1 MPRFP
6 HILTPLLMLALCL
19 AAGEAPAATSMN
31 MTGYD
36 AGPAII
42 TPPTPQNPVQLPPQL
57 PAYLPHGAVNLD
69 EAWIQDGGA
78 RLYWNTLLIP
88 RQLKMAGATWVDPAL
103 VPPLFAP
110 QQPKQPR
117 KRWRAPR
124 KAQPKPVTTVKVP
137 EGVGSTALICVP
149 AAPGTVTL
157 PLTEAQTPVAQ
168 TPRPQTPVAQTPAT
182 PVTPA
187 PAAPAEPAKAAAA
200 APATPAAPRTPAA
213 QAPTEPVPIP
223 PLQ

>member
-6 HILTPLLMLALCL
+6 HILSPLLMLALCL
-19 AAGEAPAATSMN
+19 PAGQALAATSMD

-42 TPPTPQNPVQLPPQL
+42 TPPTRQNPVQLPPQL
-57 PAYLPHGAVNLD
+57 PAYLPNGAVNLD

-103 VPPLFAP
+103 VPPLFPP
-110 QQPKQPR
+110 QQAKQPR

-124 KAQPKPVTTVKVP
+124 KAAPKAVTTVKVP

-149 AAPGTVTL
+149 ATPGAIPL
-157 PLTEAQTPVAQ
+157 PLTEGQTPVAQ
-168 TPRPQTPVAQTPAT
+168 TPHPQAPVSPTP
-182 PVTPA
+182 
-187 PAAPAEPAKAAAA
+187 AAAA
-200 APATPAAPRTPAA
+200 APAEPVKAVQATPAAPAAPKVPAA
-213 QAPTEPVPIP
+213 QAPAEPVPIP

>member
-6 HILTPLLMLALCL
+6 HILSPLLLLALGLC
-19 AAGEAPAATSMN
+19 AGQALAATSMD

-42 TPPTPQNPVQLPPQL
+42 TPPTRQNPVQLPPQL
-57 PAYLPHGAVNLD
+57 PAYLPDGAVNLD

-110 QQPKQPR
+110 PQAKQPR
-117 KRWRAPR
+117 RRWRAPR
-124 KAQPKPVTTVKVP
+124 KAQAKPVATVKVP

-149 AAPGTVTL
+149 AAPGMIPL
-157 PLTEAQTPVAQ
+157 PLTEAQTPAAQ
-168 TPRPQTPVAQTPAT
+168 TPRPKAPAA
-182 PVTPA
+182 PVTA
-187 PAAPAEPAKAAAA
+187 TPAAPAEPAKAAAA
-200 APATPAAPRTPAA
+200 APAAPKTPAA
-213 QAPTEPVPIP
+213 QAPTEPVPSP

>member
-6 HILTPLLMLALCL
+6 HILPSLLILALSL
-19 AAGEAPAATSMN
+19 TAGQAPAATSMD

-42 TPPTPQNPVQLPPQL
+42 TPPTRQNPVQLPPQL
-57 PAYLPHGAVNLD
+57 PAYLPNGAVNLD

-110 QQPKQPR
+110 PQATQPR
-117 KRWRAPR
+117 KRWRGRR
-124 KAQPKPVTTVKVP
+124 KAAPKPVTTVKVP
-137 EGVGSTALICVP
+137 DGVGSTALICVP
-149 AAPGTVTL
+149 AAPGVIPL
-157 PLTEAQTPVAQ
+157 PLAEAQ
-168 TPRPQTPVAQTPAT
+168 TPRPQAPAT
-182 PVTPA
+182 PVTAP
-187 PAAPAEPAKAAAA
+187 PAAPAEPVKAAEP
-200 APATPAAPRTPAA
+200 APVSPTAPKAPAA
-213 QAPTEPVPIP
+213 QAPTEPVPVP

>member
-6 HILTPLLMLALCL
+6 HILPSLLLLALTL
-19 AAGEAPAATSMN
+19 PAGEALAATSMD

-42 TPPTPQNPVQLPPQL
+42 TPPTRQNPVQLPPQL
-57 PAYLPHGAVNLD
+57 PAYLPNGAVNLD

-88 RQLKMAGATWVDPAL
+88 RQLKMAGATWIDPAL

-110 QQPKQPR
+110 PKQPAQPR
-117 KRWRAPR
+117 KRWRAQR
-124 KAQPKPVTTVKVP
+124 KAAPRQPVTTVKVP

-149 AAPGTVTL
+149 AAPGIIPL
-157 PLTEAQTPVAQ
+157 PLTAAEPVAATPVA
-168 TPRPQTPVAQTPAT
+168 PKA
-182 PVTPA
+182 PA
-187 PAAPAEPAKAAAA
+187 PAAPAEPARAE
-200 APATPAAPRTPAA
+200 APAPTAPKAPAA
-213 QAPTEPVPIP
+213 QAPTEPVPVP

>member
-6 HILTPLLMLALCL
+6 HILTSLLMLALGL
-19 AAGEAPAATSMN
+19 VTGQALAATSMD

-42 TPPTPQNPVQLPPQL
+42 TPPTRQNPVQLPPQL
-57 PAYLPHGAVNLD
+57 PAYLPNGAVNLD
-69 EAWIQDGGA
+69 EAWIEDGGA

-110 QQPKQPR
+110 PQQKQPR

-124 KAQPKPVTTVKVP
+124 KAAPRAVTTVKVP
-137 EGVGSTALICVP
+137 ESVGSTALICVP
-149 AAPGTVTL
+149 AAPGAIPL
-157 PLTEAQTPVAQ
+157 PLSEAQTPVAQ
-168 TPRPQTPVAQTPAT
+168 TPRPQAPAT
-182 PVTPA
+182 PVTAA
-187 PAAPAEPAKAAAA
+187 PAAPAEPAGTAAA
-200 APATPAAPRTPAA
+200 APAAPAAPKAPAA
-213 QAPTEPVPIP
+213 QAPAEPVPIP

>member
-6 HILTPLLMLALCL
+6 HILPLVLMLALCL
-19 AAGEAPAATSMN
+19 AAGEALAATSLN

-57 PAYLPHGAVNLD
+57 PAYLPNGAVTLD

-110 QQPKQPR
+110 PQPKQPR

-168 TPRPQTPVAQTPAT
+168 TPRPQTPAT
-182 PVTPA
+182 PVTA
-187 PAAPAEPAKAAAA
+187 NPAAPAEPAKAAPA
-200 APATPAAPRTPAA
+200 APATPAAPRAPAA
-213 QAPTEPVPIP
+213 QAPTEPVPLP
-223 PLQ
+223 PRQ

>member
-1 MPRFP
+1 
-6 HILTPLLMLALCL
+6 
-19 AAGEAPAATSMN
+19 SMN

-42 TPPTPQNPVQLPPQL
+42 TPPTRQNPVQLPPQL
-57 PAYLPHGAVNLD
+57 PAYLPNGAVNLD
-69 EAWIQDGGA
+69 EAWIEDGGA

-103 VPPLFAP
+103 VPPLFPP
-110 QQPKQPR
+110 QQAKQPR

-124 KAQPKPVTTVKVP
+124 KAAPKAVTTVKVP

-149 AAPGTVTL
+149 AAPGVIPL
-157 PLTEAQTPVAQ
+157 PLTEGQTPVAQ
-168 TPRPQTPVAQTPAT
+168 TPHPQAPVSPA
-182 PVTPA
+182 PAA
-187 PAAPAEPAKAAAA
+187 PAAPAEPVKAVQ
-200 APATPAAPRTPAA
+200 ATPAAPAAPKVPAA
-213 QAPTEPVPIP
+213 QAPAEPVPIP

>member
-6 HILTPLLMLALCL
+6 HIFSLALL
-19 AAGEAPAATSMN
+19 LGLGLMTGRAQAATSMD

-42 TPPTPQNPVQLPPQL
+42 TPPTRQNPVQLPPQL
-57 PAYLPHGAVNLD
+57 PAYLPNGAVNLD

-110 QQPKQPR
+110 PQQKQPR

-124 KAQPKPVTTVKVP
+124 KATARPVTTVKVP

-149 AAPGTVTL
+149 AAPGMI
-157 PLTEAQTPVAQ
+157 PLTPTEAQTP
-168 TPRPQTPVAQTPAT
+168 RPAAPAA
-182 PVTPA
+182 PVTAA

-200 APATPAAPRTPAA
+200 APAAPAAPRAPAA
-213 QAPTEPVPIP
+213 QAPTDPVPIP

>member
-6 HILTPLLMLALCL
+6 HIFSSLLVLALCL
-19 AAGEAPAATSMN
+19 PALPAAAATSMD

-42 TPPTPQNPVQLPPQL
+42 TPPTRQNPVQLPPQL
-57 PAYLPHGAVNLD
+57 PAYLPNGAVNLD
-69 EAWIQDGGA
+69 EAWIEDGGA

-117 KRWRAPR
+117 KLWRAPR
-124 KAQPKPVTTVKVP
+124 KAQSRAVTTVKVP

-149 AAPGTVTL
+149 AAPGTIPL

-168 TPRPQTPVAQTPAT
+168 TPRPQTPVSPA
-182 PVTPA
+182 PAA
-187 PAAPAEPAKAAAA
+187 PAAPAEPVKAAEPAPA
-200 APATPAAPRTPAA
+200 APTAPAAPRAPAA
-213 QAPTEPVPIP
+213 QAPAEPVPIP

>member
-6 HILTPLLMLALCL
+6 HILSALLMLALCL
-19 AAGEAPAATSMN
+19 AACQAPAATSMD

-42 TPPTPQNPVQLPPQL
+42 TPPTRQNPVQLPPQL
-57 PAYLPHGAVNLD
+57 PAYLPNGAVNLD
-69 EAWIQDGGA
+69 EAWIEDGGA

-103 VPPLFAP
+103 VPPLFPP
-110 QQPKQPR
+110 QQAKQPR

-124 KAQPKPVTTVKVP
+124 KAAPKAVTTVKVP

-149 AAPGTVTL
+149 AAPGVL
-157 PLTEAQTPVAQ
+157 PLTEGQAPVAQ
-168 TPRPQTPVAQTPAT
+168 TPHPQTPVSPA
-182 PVTPA
+182 PAA
-187 PAAPAEPAKAAAA
+187 PAAPAEPVKAVQ
-200 APATPAAPRTPAA
+200 ATPTAPAAPKVPAA

>member
-1 MPRFP
+1 MPRS
-6 HILTPLLMLALCL
+6 ILPRLLGAALGLAIGLS
-19 AAGEAPAATSMN
+19 AVQAPAATSMD

-57 PAYLPHGAVNLD
+57 PAYLPNGAVNLD

-110 QQPKQPR
+110 PQPK
-117 KRWRAPR
+117 
-124 KAQPKPVTTVKVP
+124 
-137 EGVGSTALICVP
+137 
-149 AAPGTVTL
+149 
-157 PLTEAQTPVAQ
+157 
-168 TPRPQTPVAQTPAT
+168 
-182 PVTPA
+182 
-187 PAAPAEPAKAAAA
+187 
-200 APATPAAPRTPAA
+200 
-213 QAPTEPVPIP
+213 
-223 PLQ
+223 